1 MALAV
6 SGDDAIHI
14 GMGMHMAPHTPETP
28 LLPLALGV
36 NLRHDLAAIAQRF
49 SQFSQPGE
57 LDDAM
62 ASLVSSFPLS
72 TIAST

>member
-1 MALAV
+1 
-6 SGDDAIHI
+6 
-14 GMGMHMAPHTPETP
+14 MAPNTPETP
-28 LLPLALGV
+28 LLALAFGV

-62 ASLVSSFPLS
+62 AWLVSSFPLS